1 MTLGHGNFSRS
12 LEGCR
17 TPDPPGLVRGAYAKD
32 DQQYKVPVDVPCG
45 TEDGEPDGI
54 HTPPWRLAEGAPS
67 ATELYQ
73 RLVRLQDESSS
84 LQFDH
89 DALYLTRDQGVLLTS
104 TSQNVQANVC
114 RAPPGLTREQVG
126 ADSEAASVV
135 FPQVLESSV
144 KHSVPPP
151 EPHARASTWGVSQV
165 VSKGTVGHPT
175 LCASACRYVK
185 RKGGCMDGAACQHCH
200 QCFWH
205 KGPSE
210 AAAPEEASFSTSP
223 PVDVEDKDKAST
235 AGTQKP
241 ISTSTLKGTA
251 AVLPFSAGTLGH
263 PSHCGEACKYVRRQ
277 GGCRRGNDCPQCHHC
292 KWQKATD
299 SRKAGVSVTES
310 TLPASTSSAV
320 PGGLVVRL
328 GQFVSPALGD
338 QPFPHVWTL
347 GNKSDPSRPFSIPG
361 LQVMSFSL

>member
-1 MTLGHGNFSRS
+1 MG
-12 LEGCR
+12 
-17 TPDPPGLVRGAYAKD
+17 
-32 DQQYKVPVDVPCG
+32 VPM
-45 TEDGEPDGI
+45 
-54 HTPPWRLAEGAPS
+54 
-67 ATELYQ
+67 
-73 RLVRLQDESSS
+73 
-84 LQFDH
+84 
-89 DALYLTRDQGVLLTS
+89 
-104 TSQNVQANVC
+104 
-114 RAPPGLTREQVG
+114 
-126 ADSEAASVV
+126 
-135 FPQVLESSV
+135 
-144 KHSVPPP
+144 HSVPPP